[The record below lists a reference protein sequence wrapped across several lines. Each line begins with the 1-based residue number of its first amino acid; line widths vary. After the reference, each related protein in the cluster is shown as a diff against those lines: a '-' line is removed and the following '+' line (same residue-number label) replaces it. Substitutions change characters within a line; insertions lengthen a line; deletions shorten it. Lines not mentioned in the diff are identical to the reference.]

1 MTTITTIELSNVV
14 GGQQLAHRTPQLNAP
29 ADFLPPGLRPDQLTM
44 DQFKADMHARVNI
57 AYEIRRVRPWLS
69 PDQAKD
75 PKLVEEFMRP
85 GF

>member
-44 DQFKADMHARVNI
+44 DQFKESVYCRLGGAGSFNSSQNKPSILTASVNFAR
-57 AYEIRRVRPWLS
+57 S
-69 PDQAKD
+69 T
-75 PKLVEEFMRP
+75 
-85 GF
+85 GFRT